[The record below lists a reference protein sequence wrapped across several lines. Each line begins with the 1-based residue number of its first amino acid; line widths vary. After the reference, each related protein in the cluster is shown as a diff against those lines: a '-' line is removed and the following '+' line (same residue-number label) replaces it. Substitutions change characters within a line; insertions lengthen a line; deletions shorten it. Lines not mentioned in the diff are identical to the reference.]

1 VQPQQDLSRSTAGVE
16 DELLELW
23 SAVEQDRLNGHNGRS
38 ASPELHTSPPDA
50 FAQDLS
56 ASGVVL
62 GAPQRLLTQAQPS
75 VVQQTHVQETHDSR
89 LNTSGAI
96 WHDHEQSPHQ
106 QTQISSN
113 LQSSGAE
120 ERIQLLESSAAYD
133 ASKMQEGVVR
143 SLVSV
148 VPNSS
153 SFMYFYMLKGK
164 QQGKSPY
171 SKQAAS

>member
-38 ASPELHTSPPDA
+38 ASPALYTSPPGA
-50 FAQDLS
+50 FAREPS
-56 ASGVVL
+56 ASDVVL
-62 GAPQRLLTQAQPS
+62 GVPQRLLTQAQPS
-75 VVQQTHVQETHDSR
+75 VVQQTHVQETHDARSDTSR
-89 LNTSGAI
+89 AI

-113 LQSSGAE
+113 IQSSDAE
-120 ERIQLLESSAAYD
+120 ERIQLLDSSAAYD
-133 ASKMQEGVVR
+133 ASKMQQGVVHHV
-143 SLVSV
+143 VSV

-153 SFMYFYMLKGK
+153 SFM
-164 QQGKSPY
+164 
-171 SKQAAS
+171 